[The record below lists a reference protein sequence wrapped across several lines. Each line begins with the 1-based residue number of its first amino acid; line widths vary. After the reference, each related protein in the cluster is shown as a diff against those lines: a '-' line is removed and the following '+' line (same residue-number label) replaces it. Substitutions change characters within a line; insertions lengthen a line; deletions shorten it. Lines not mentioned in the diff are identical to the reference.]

1 MHRDARGQALVVVV
15 ALLGLAALAIA
26 ALAEADGR
34 LLTRL
39 RAGHAAEAAAEAAGA
54 IVADRLLEL
63 FEEALLTR
71 HDADLVALVLAEPAL
86 ARRAE
91 AAAREALSPLGAELA
106 RIALERRADEVSVRA
121 EVRLDGVTGIARVGV
136 RRP

>member
-1 MHRDARGQALVVVV
+1 MRPDARGQALVLVV

-26 ALAEADGR
+26 ALTQADGR

-39 RAGHAAEAAAEAAGA
+39 RARQAAEAAAEAAGS

-63 FEEALLTR
+63 FEESLVTR
-71 HDADLVALVLAEPAL
+71 RDADLVAVVLGEAVI

-91 AAAREALSPLGAELA
+91 AAAREAVLALDAELVGV
-106 RIALERRADEVSVRA
+106 ALERRADEVSVRA
-121 EVRLDGVTGIARVGV
+121 EVRLAGSGGVARVGV
-136 RRP
+136 RPP